1 MALVKIG
8 TLQFDAGVWAVQN
21 AIGGMTVLWG
31 PSGSYKSFL
40 AVHTAVCVA
49 AGHPW
54 FGKKTT
60 QGAVVYVVGEG
71 GLDQFGYRCEM
82 AARSLGLKMERLP
95 VYARTP
101 AVNLTDPEA
110 ADILCA
116 EWASVEPKLVIID
129 TLSRCFNGDENKQDD
144 MQKFVNNLDKIKDQF
159 KCTVMP
165 IHHANMEGKLR
176 GSTVL
181 KAAADVEIYVTRS
194 KKDGER
200 TLNLKAEKMKDLDS
214 DEFYPKQVI
223 ANQIDVR
230 HANGDIMLDDMG
242 AKVNTLVLSE
252 RPEVLEHEQIAF
264 GSFIMLVSNRHSE
277 CAVGYKEWLEASGLP
292 VNAFRRGVEG
302 LLAQKKVEAPCA
314 GQFFEYGRDLKFFDP
329 GENYDTTHDE
339 RMRKLARDAQEEE
352 EALEE

>member
-8 TLQFDAGVWAVQN
+8 TLRFDAGVWSVQN

-49 AGHPW
+49 AGYQW
-54 FGKKTT
+54 FGKQTT

-71 GLDQFGYRCEM
+71 GLDQFGFRCEM
-82 AARSLGLKMERLP
+82 AARALGLKMERLP

-110 ADILCA
+110 ADALCA
-116 EWASVEPKLVIID
+116 EWISLNPKLVIID

-144 MQKFVNNLDKIKDQF
+144 MQKFVNTLDRIKDGLN
-159 KCTVMP
+159 CTVMP
-165 IHHANMEGKLR
+165 IHHANKAGELR

-181 KAAADVEIYVTRS
+181 RAAADVEIRVTKS
-194 KKDGER
+194 KKNGER
-200 TLNLKAEKMKDLDS
+200 TLNLTAEKMKDLDS
-214 DEFYPKQVI
+214 DDFYPRELI
-223 ANQIDVR
+223 ATQIDVR
-230 HANGDIMLDDMG
+230 HADGDILLDDMG

-252 RPEVLEHEQIAF
+252 NPEVIEYEQVAF
-264 GSFIMLVSNRHSE
+264 GSFILLASNRHSE
-277 CAVGYKEWLEASGLP
+277 HAVGYKEWLEASGLP

-302 LLAQKKVEAPCA
+302 LLARKKVEAPDA
-314 GQFFEYGRDLKFFDP
+314 GQFFEYGKDLKYYDP
-329 GENYDTTHDE
+329 GENYDTTRDE
-339 RMRKLARDAQEEE
+339 RMRKLTRDAQEEE